1 MIISDEETDHDAPVE
16 SSRHHPKVACK
27 RRQGKTKKQKQRK
40 VTTCPTQVKEED
52 RDWDHI
58 QKCLGWKPMDVCEK
72 TLKATTQYARNTLR
86 LPLRDH
92 YKARFP
98 PLNVRRLNETFVTDT
113 FSSLCKALG
122 GYMCAQIYVGK
133 TSILM
138 VVFPMQSES
147 QMGETLQDFI
157 RKWGAPHSLLSDNAK

>member
-16 SSRHHPKVACK
+16 ASRHHPKVACK
-27 RRQGKTKKQKQRK
+27 RCQGKTKKQRQRK

-72 TLKATTQYARNTLR
+72 TLKATTQYARNTLC
-86 LPLRDH
+86 LPLQDH

-98 PLNVRRLNETFVTDT
+98 ALNVQRLNETFATDT
-113 FSSLCKALG
+113 FFSSCKALG
-122 GYMCAQIYVGK
+122 GYTCAQIYIGK
-133 TSILM
+133 TSILTE
-138 VVFPMQSES
+138 VFGMKSES
-147 QMGETLQDFI
+147 QMRETLQDFI
-157 RKWGAPHSLLSDNAK
+157 RKLGGPTFSTVR